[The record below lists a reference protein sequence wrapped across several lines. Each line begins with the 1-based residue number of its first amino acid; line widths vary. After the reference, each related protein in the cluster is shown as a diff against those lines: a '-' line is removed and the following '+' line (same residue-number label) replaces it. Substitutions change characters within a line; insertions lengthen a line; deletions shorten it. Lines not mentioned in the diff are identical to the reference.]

1 MPIAYARRLAG
12 RERSQRANRHLALI
26 LAFVAGS
33 VNAGGYLAV
42 RQYTSH
48 MSGIVSS
55 MADNFALG
63 DIRLMLAGIAALVAF
78 LAGAAC
84 TAILVNWGRR
94 RKLHSE
100 FAFPLMFEAVLL
112 ICFGLASGYLEHRHW
127 LFVSGVT
134 LLLCFTMGLQ
144 NAIITKVSNAE
155 IRTTHVTGIVT
166 DIGIELGKLFY
177 WNRTKYSTERPVNA
191 NLEKLQLLTS
201 LLSLFFLGGLAGA
214 FGFKHVGFVS
224 ALPLAILLFVLA
236 GVPVVDDL
244 REVRYAEP
252 TLTPLGRPDTI
263 PSSIQAEAFNG
274 HAGSLPTDDHHRTSR

>member
-1 MPIAYARRLAG
+1 MPIAYARRLTG

-55 MADNFALG
+55 MADNLALG
-63 DIRLMLAGIAALVAF
+63 DLSLMLAGLGALIAF

-100 FAFPLMFEAVLL
+100 YAFPLMFEAILL
-112 ICFGLASGYLEHRHW
+112 VCFGLASGYLEHQHW
-127 LFVSGVT
+127 LFVSCVT

-177 WNRTKYSTERPVNA
+177 WNRSKNFSHPVNA
-191 NLEKLQLLTS
+191 NPQKLQLLTG
-201 LLSLFFLGGLAGA
+201 LLGLFFLGGLAGA
-214 FGFKHVGFVS
+214 LGFKHVGFLS
-224 ALPLAILLFVLA
+224 ALPLALLLFVIA
-236 GVPVVDDL
+236 GVPVFDDL
-244 REVRYAEP
+244 RAAR
-252 TLTPLGRPDTI
+252 
-263 PSSIQAEAFNG
+263 
-274 HAGSLPTDDHHRTSR
+274 